1 MDYQEWARELL
12 NYLII
17 GERIGHIIQGNIAEI
32 AKGELAVLIY
42 LLDENDGAS
51 ASEISQRFDINT
63 SRVAAILN
71 ALSKKEYIERK
82 SDPCDKRRIHVYIT
96 SKGRQYGEE
105 RRKDILEHVRR
116 MLEQLGEE
124 DAREHIRIM
133 KKISNIS
140 QNFIKHID

>member
-1 MDYQEWARELL
+1 MDYQECAKELL

-17 GERIGHIIQGNIAEI
+17 GERIGHIIQGNITEI
-32 AKGELAVLIY
+32 AKGELAVLVY

-51 ASEISQRFDINT
+51 ASEISQRFDVNT

-71 ALSKKEYIERK
+71 ALSKKKYIERK
-82 SDPCDKRRIHVYIT
+82 GDPIDKRKIHVYIT
-96 SKGRQYGEE
+96 PQGRQYGEE
-105 RRKDILEHVRR
+105 RRKDILEHVCG

-133 KKISNIS
+133 KKISNI
-140 QNFIKHID
+140 FLEHISSK